1 MRPPSEWRSYYLPL
15 TSGCSNNTCTF
26 CNYYN
31 SKLQMRD
38 LDEVKQEIDALS
50 LYARSGIRL
59 SNFPEIMYYIAQRW
73 DGERLFLQDADAL
86 VYPLPRLKEVLSYL
100 NVKLPFVQRIATYA
114 TAQDILRRTPDEL
127 KELRSLKLGIV
138 YVGLETGDENLLG
151 KIVKGVTAQQM
162 IEASRKAKEADILVS
177 ISIILG
183 LGGIEGSDSHVTG
196 TARVLSEMD
205 PEYVGALTLSI
216 VPGTPLYKEW
226 QQGDFQPISPV
237 QSLQELR
244 GIIKNAE
251 FSNCFFSSMHASN
264 YVAIRGNLPQEKK
277 AMVAK
282 LQQVIEGNTASL
294 RQPRLR
300 RNL

>member
-1 MRPPSEWRSYYLPL
+1 
-15 TSGCSNNTCTF
+15 
-26 CNYYN
+26 
-31 SKLQMRD
+31 MRD
-38 LDEVKQEIDALS
+38 LGEVKQEIDALS
-50 LYARSGIRL
+50 LYVRSGVRL

-86 VYPLPRLKEVLSYL
+86 VYPFSRLKEVLNYL
-100 NVKLPFVQRIATYA
+100 NFKLPFIQRIATYA
-114 TAQDILRRTPDEL
+114 TAQDILRRTSDEL

-138 YVGLETGDENLLG
+138 YIGLETGDENLLH
-151 KIVKGVTAQQM
+151 KIVKGVNAPQM
-162 IEASRKAKEADILVS
+162 VEASQKAKEAGILVS

-183 LGGIEGSDSHVTG
+183 LGGIEGSDSHVAG
-196 TARVLSEMD
+196 TAKVLSEMD

-237 QSLQELR
+237 QSLQELM

-264 YVAIRGNLPQEKK
+264 YVAIRGNLPQEKN

-282 LQQVIEGNTASL
+282 LQRVIEDNTTL
-294 RQPRLR
+294 LKQPRLR